1 MNDYLSNY
9 KVKDR
14 LIFIEFINL
23 LKQDLIEIFGS
34 WENKSLDG
42 GNGWSTSIGLYNIH
56 DYNVKNKLDIN
67 ADKPN
72 WQTFV
77 NILTGAT
84 IYE

>member
-34 WENKSLDG
+34 WENKSLDAF
-42 GNGWSTSIGLYNIH
+42 SHAFSFYAEDIH